1 VASKR
6 KKGGA
11 RTPAPV
17 KVEATPPRDEDTSV
31 GPPPRAGTDPGIT
44 AAAREDTN
52 VGPAP
57 IAPIADEAA
66 AQVAIPLSDIDD
78 APSRAVPIAA
88 PGAKTLVGMAPGGS
102 SGSIDVQLSEPR
114 LPKVSDD
121 AAPVAVGNLDSQP
134 VSSGKVVAVAPD
146 ADSAPT
152 AGASRKLSAVAKEV
166 VGGGVSVLGGMTK
179 QLGGGVSKM
188 GELTSKVPLV
198 GSGVSAV
205 GETISH
211 LGESL
216 TELPRVARTRRGRLL
231 VRSMFVAFALVT
243 SWIVVIVALQL
254 RGDETPD
261 LRPQADALLLELDA
275 GPDAIRRVYESA
287 SPQFQEITQEDTFV
301 ENMTDL
307 HLTVGA
313 YKEIAAVNDTLVT
326 TGPAG
331 RIARVSL
338 IVAYEKG
345 KCRVSVSLHW
355 HERRWKLLG
364 IGVLLPAEIEITQA
378 QREARLKACDD
389 PMDAVRCDLN
399 VAANTILE
407 QLRDGRAAD
416 VWDNASE
423 LLQKQQEKARFV
435 ALQEQ
440 NRETLGDYR
449 RILAVPEAKIYG
461 GSSASFDAVLEFT
474 KSQGV
479 RAVFG
484 FYRATRSDPWRLKSF
499 KLVQPM
505 PRGERAP
512 DDVGSAAMPEPV
524 ATPDAT
530 PTSDAP

>member
-1 VASKR
+1 MASKR

-11 RTPAPV
+11 RTPAPI
-17 KVEATPPRDEDTSV
+17 KGEAPPPHDDDTSV

-57 IAPIADEAA
+57 LAPIDDDKA

-78 APSRAVPIAA
+78 APSRGVPVGAA
-88 PGAKTLVGMAPGGS
+88 GRSGSGAAGR
-102 SGSIDVQLSEPR
+102 SGSIDVQLSDPR

-146 ADSAPT
+146 ADSAST
-152 AGASRKLSAVAKEV
+152 AGASRKLSTVAKDV

-198 GSGVSAV
+198 GTGVAAV

-261 LRPQADALLLELDA
+261 LRPQADALLLELGA
-275 GPDAIRRVYESA
+275 GPDAIRRVYESG

-307 HLTVGA
+307 HLTVGPFL
-313 YKEIAAVNDTLVT
+313 EIAAVNDTLVT

-355 HERRWKLLG
+355 HDRRWKLLG
-364 IGVLLPAEIEITQA
+364 ISVELPAEIEITQA

-389 PMDAVRCDLN
+389 PMDTMRCDLN
-399 VAANTILE
+399 IAANTILE

-416 VWDNASE
+416 VWDHASE
-423 LLQKQQEKARFV
+423 LFQKQEEKSRFV

-449 RILAVPEAKIYG
+449 RIIAVPEAKIYG
-461 GSSASFDAVLEFT
+461 GSSASFDSVLEFT

-505 PRGERAP
+505 PRGEQAAP
-512 DDVGSAAMPEPV
+512 DDVGSAAMPDPV

-530 PTSDAP
+530 PTPDAP